1 MARLIMPNGDS
12 KQVDPAGDVFTL
24 QEMYDL
30 LNCSCVQAVSLPV
43 GRIMWIDE
51 EGKFKPHT
59 QNHMAT
65 ILLRAAGGIPGDYI
79 AGAALLTE
87 AHEIE

>member
-1 MARLIMPNGDS
+1 MARLIMPNGES
-12 KQVDPAGDVFTL
+12 KQVAPAGDFFTL

-30 LNCSCVQAVSLPV
+30 LNCSCVQAVSLSS

-65 ILLRAAGGIPGDYI
+65 LLLQVAGGTPGDYI

-87 AHEIE
+87 AQEVN